1 LLSIKFTG
9 FFNILSSWSCF
20 RELNKIPQ
28 AISAYREAIALEPNL
43 DAYNLGNLLQTG
55 EFEQAE
61 AIYRQAI
68 AANPS
73 HFGSYL
79 NLGNLLMEQHQ
90 IEPAIQAYQ
99 TALALKPGEPDILN
113 RNCLSS
119 SKNPAQSLLV
129 FCNKLY
135 KQGI

>member
-1 LLSIKFTG
+1 MHS
-9 FFNILSSWSCF
+9 
-20 RELNKIPQ
+20 
-28 AISAYREAIALEPNL
+28 
-43 DAYNLGNLLQTG
+43 NLGNLLTQTG

-113 RNCLSS
+113 REIALAAQ
-119 SKNPAQSLLV
+119 KIQSLLV
-129 FCNKLY
+129 SVINYTSKE
-135 KQGI
+135 I

>member
-1 LLSIKFTG
+1 L
-9 FFNILSSWSCF
+9 
-20 RELNKIPQ
+20 RLNKIQ

-43 DAYNLGNLLQTG
+43 DAYSNLGNLLTQTG

-61 AIYRQAI
+61 AIYRQTI

-90 IEPAIQAYQ
+90 IEPSNSSGSQ
-99 TALALKPGEPDILN
+99 T
-113 RNCLSS
+113 R
-119 SKNPAQSLLV
+119 
-129 FCNKLY
+129 
-135 KQGI
+135 